1 MEICHSASQAKWVHA
16 LGLAM
21 KMACCLEFSCL
32 EIMEISRKQL
42 EIAPYCSILLIKGT
56 RLARFQPNIW
66 LQLVIHIV
74 VGLRQLFW
82 NEFEGKTYGTPG
94 VFTCFCHQL
103 WDEENP
109 SFAPLH
115 SPSNAPWRTCSGSEG
130 PPKGSCKSIL
140 QVVSTLQLIK
150 KAIGDHHPS
159 WNGTGTWNHQHFS
172 GTGSLVWES
181 SASFANGLELFVL
194 QSSSCGG
201 SNS

>member
-66 LQLVIHIV
+66 LQLVNHIV

-82 NEFEGKTYGTPG
+82 KGKPTGHQGFLHVFAINFGTKRIPK
-94 VFTCFCHQL
+94 VSHLCTAPQML
-103 WDEENP
+103 LEELVVGLKVLQKAAANQNCRWCQ
-109 SFAPLH
+109 
-115 SPSNAPWRTCSGSEG
+115 PSN
-130 PPKGSCKSIL
+130 
-140 QVVSTLQLIK
+140 
-150 KAIGDHHPS
+150 
-159 WNGTGTWNHQHFS
+159 
-172 GTGSLVWES
+172 SLRKP
-181 SASFANGLELFVL
+181 
-194 QSSSCGG
+194 
-201 SNS
+201 

>member
-94 VFTCFCHQL
+94 VLHVFAINFGTKRIQVSHLCTAPQML
-103 WDEENP
+103 LEELVVGLKVLQKAAANQYCRWCQ
-109 SFAPLH
+109 
-115 SPSNAPWRTCSGSEG
+115 PSN
-130 PPKGSCKSIL
+130 
-140 QVVSTLQLIK
+140 
-150 KAIGDHHPS
+150 
-159 WNGTGTWNHQHFS
+159 
-172 GTGSLVWES
+172 SLRKP
-181 SASFANGLELFVL
+181 
-194 QSSSCGG
+194 
-201 SNS
+201 